1 MRMDIE
7 ILPPANRRIRLAAP
21 PAMRRWIHQHAQTA
35 ARLIDV
41 ASGNWVIH
49 LVDDKRM
56 IQYHQQTMNLAT
68 TTDVLTFNYTPSD
81 LQAAPLDLETIICVD
96 EAQRQA
102 AIRDHR
108 SPDLEILLYA
118 IHSLLHCVGY
128 DDLIPRQARIMHRRE
143 DSILQQMGL
152 PAVYHTALLTAAAT
166 GNADTGNK
174 ASKRT
179 ASKNRSPSRRK
190 TPTRAGG
197 GRR

>member
-1 MRMDIE
+1 
-7 ILPPANRRIRLAAP
+7 
-21 PAMRRWIHQHAQTA
+21 
-35 ARLIDV
+35 V
-41 ASGNWVIH
+41 ASGHWVIH

-102 AIRDHR
+102 AIRDHQ
-108 SPDLEILLYA
+108 STELEIMLYA

-128 DDLIPRQARIMHRRE
+128 DDLIPRQARIMHRKE
-143 DSILQQMGL
+143 DSILLQMGL
-152 PAVYHTALLTAAAT
+152 PAVYHTAPLTPAAT
-166 GNADTGNK
+166 GNADTGNR
-174 ASKRT
+174 ASKRI
-179 ASKNRSPSRRK
+179 ASPNLSPSRRK
-190 TPTRAGG
+190 TPTRARG

>member
-1 MRMDIE
+1 MRMNIE

-102 AIRDHR
+102 AIRDHQ
-108 SPDLEILLYA
+108 STELEILLYA

-128 DDLIPRQARIMHRRE
+128 DDLIPRQSRIMHRRE
-143 DSILQQMGL
+143 DSILLQMGL
-152 PAVYHTALLTAAAT
+152 PAVYHTALLTAGAT

-179 ASKNRSPSRRK
+179 ASRNRSPSRRK
-190 TPTRAGG
+190 TPTRARG